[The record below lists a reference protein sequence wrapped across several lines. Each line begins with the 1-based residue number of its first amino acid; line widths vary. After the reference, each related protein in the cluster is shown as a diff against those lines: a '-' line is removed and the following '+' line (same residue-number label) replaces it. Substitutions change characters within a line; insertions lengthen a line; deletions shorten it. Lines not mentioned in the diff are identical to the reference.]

1 VNDDDVLRARG
12 IGKVYPGTVALD
24 GVDFAL
30 QRGSVHALIG
40 ENGAGKSTLVKILAG
55 VEKPTSGSLSLDGA
69 EVTLASA
76 ADAASRGIAIVHQE
90 LQRFPNLS
98 VAENLF
104 IGRELRTRW
113 RAVDHRAQEA
123 SAREQLAKLGQP
135 IDPRTVLGHLPL
147 GLQQLV
153 EIARALTLE
162 TRVLLMDEPTSALS
176 AAEVDVL
183 FRVIRDLRTR
193 GVAIVYISHRLEE
206 LITIAD
212 AVTVLRDGRVAG
224 HALTSDVSVPWIVER
239 MTGGTTATRPS
250 RAASPAA
257 SPAASAA
264 RERGASPV
272 LRVRGLTLPPRSGR
286 TALDAID
293 LSLDTGEIVGIY
305 ALMGAGRTELLE
317 SLMGVHRD
325 ARGEVLLDGRPLQQL
340 ATDDRVRA
348 GLTIVPE
355 DRQRAGLVTTMTV
368 AQNMTLSCL
377 GRFTTAGWLSSA
389 REAEAARAMG
399 GDVRLKTPSIGA
411 PVTALSGGNQQKV
424 IISRALLSGPRVV
437 LLDEPSRGV
446 DVGARAEIIQ
456 CMRRFAA
463 DGLGVLFTTSDLN
476 EIFAA
481 ADRVIVMSRGRITG
495 QFPASEATAA
505 TLASCASVHAV
516 TPVAPEGRLIHA

>member
-1 VNDDDVLRARG
+1 MSGDVLRARG
-12 IGKVYPGTVALD
+12 IGKVYPGTTALD

-30 QRGSVHALIG
+30 QRGGVHALIG

-55 VEKPTSGSLSLDGA
+55 VEQPTTGSLWLDGS
-69 EVTLASA
+69 EVSMSSA
-76 ADAASRGIAIVHQE
+76 ADAAARGIAIVHQE

-104 IGRELRTRW
+104 IGREIRTRW
-113 RAVDHRAQEA
+113 GAVDHRAQEA
-123 SAREQLAKLGQP
+123 SAREQLTRLGQP
-135 IDPRTVLGHLPL
+135 IDPRTVLGQLPL
-147 GLQQLV
+147 GQQQLV
-153 EIARALTLE
+153 EIARALTLD

-176 AAEVDVL
+176 AAEVAVL
-183 FRVIRDLRTR
+183 FRVIRDLRAR

-224 HALTSDVSVPWIVER
+224 HALTSEVSVPWIVER
-239 MTGGTTATRPS
+239 MTGGTTAARPS
-250 RAASPAA
+250 RAAATTHESGRDTAPA
-257 SPAASAA
+257 PT
-264 RERGASPV
+264 PV
-272 LRVRGLTLPPRSGR
+272 LQVRGLTLPPRPGR
-286 TALDAID
+286 TALDAVD
-293 LSLDTGEIVGIY
+293 LSLRKGEVVGIY

-325 ARGEVLLDGRPLQQL
+325 ARGEILLDGRPLHHL

-348 GLTIVPE
+348 GITIVPE

-377 GRFTTAGWLSSA
+377 GRFTTAGWLSPT
-389 REAEAARAMG
+389 READAARAMG
-399 GDVRLKTPSIGA
+399 SDLRLKAPGIGA

-424 IISRALLSGPRVV
+424 VISRALMSGPRVV

-446 DVGARAEIIQ
+446 DVGARAEIIDR
-456 CMRRFAA
+456 MRRFAA
-463 DGLGVLFTTSDLN
+463 EGLGVLFTTSDLN

-481 ADRVIVMSRGRITG
+481 ADRVIVMSRGRVTG
-495 QFPASEATAA
+495 HFLASEATAA
-505 TLASCASVHAV
+505 LLASCASVHAA
-516 TPVAPEGRLIHA
+516 APEGSLAHA